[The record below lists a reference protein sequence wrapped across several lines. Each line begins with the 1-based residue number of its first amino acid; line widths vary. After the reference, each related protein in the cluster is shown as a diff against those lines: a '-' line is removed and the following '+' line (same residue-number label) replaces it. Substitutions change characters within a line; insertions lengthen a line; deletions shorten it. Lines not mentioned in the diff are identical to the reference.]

1 MRDQLASKADSKI
14 IVFTQ
19 YRDTIETITERLAGM
34 GVTSMR
40 FVGQANKVDNEGMDQ
55 KKQTLTLEQFR
66 GGEFT
71 VLVSS
76 SIGEEG
82 LHVPDVDLVVFYEA
96 VPSEIRSIQRKGRTG
111 RTRPGRVIILLAEGT
126 VDEAYYYSSMS
137 RERFMK
143 SLVSTGQVKKTERKT
158 KPSTLLDYM

>member
-1 MRDQLASKADSKI
+1 
-14 IVFTQ
+14 
-19 YRDTIETITERLAGM
+19 
-34 GVTSMR
+34 
-40 FVGQANKVDNEGMDQ
+40 
-55 KKQTLTLEQFR
+55 
-66 GGEFT
+66 

-126 VDEAYYYSSMS
+126 VDEAYYYSSMN
-137 RERFMK
+137 REKFMK
-143 SLVSTGQVKKTERKT
+143 SLVSTGQVKKPERKT
-158 KPSTLLDYM
+158 RPSTLLDYM